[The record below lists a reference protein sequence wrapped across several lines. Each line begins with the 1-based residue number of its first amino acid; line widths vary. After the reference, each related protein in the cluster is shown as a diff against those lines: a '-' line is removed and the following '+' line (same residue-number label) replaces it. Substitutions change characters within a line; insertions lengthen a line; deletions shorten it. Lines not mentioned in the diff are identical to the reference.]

1 MQNNQPDDNVLV
13 VLTDKLNGLSP
24 SLSERCI
31 FKVHNHL
38 REANEKAYEPE
49 LVSIGPYHRGKVKLQ
64 MMEEHKLCYLRLML
78 QRKNENLAKYVSAM
92 RSLEEEARKCYAEPV
107 ELGSDEFVEML
118 ILDSCFVVELMR
130 KYEMG
135 NLIEEN
141 DNVFNMDW
149 MISNLRHDL
158 MLFENQLPFV
168 VIRKMFGLIE
178 EKMNNRHFLI
188 YLALRFFRGLLVKSV
203 APQALGESDS
213 SIKHLLELV
222 HEGVLPLHLRQRSNV
237 EAAEMKEFLYMPCAS
252 KLAEAGVK
260 FEKLAE
266 GNLFDITFKNGVM
279 SIPPL
284 RIENRTESVFRN
296 LIAFEQYSDDNY
308 IKLCHVSRY
317 YSWTGS
323 LTSRKGCQH

>member
-1 MQNNQPDDNVLV
+1 
-13 VLTDKLNGLSP
+13 
-24 SLSERCI
+24 
-31 FKVHNHL
+31 
-38 REANEKAYEPE
+38 
-49 LVSIGPYHRGKVKLQ
+49 
-64 MMEEHKLCYLRLML
+64 MMEEHKLCYLRLVL
-78 QRKNENLAKYVSAM
+78 QQNNENLAKYVSAM
-92 RSLEEEARKCYAEPV
+92 RLLEEEARKCYAEPV

-135 NLIEEN
+135 NL
-141 DNVFNMDW
+141 MTL
-149 MISNLRHDL
+149 SSAA
-158 MLFENQLPFV
+158 
-168 VIRKMFGLIE
+168 K
-178 EKMNNRHFLI
+178 
-188 YLALRFFRGLLVKSV
+188 FFPGAFLVKSV
-203 APQALGESDS
+203 FSQALGESDS

-296 LIAFEQYSDDNY
+296 LIAFEQYSDDNCYKIVTEYASFMDRLIDTPKDVEILSTRGIVDNWLGDDEVISNMFNKMVLSTVSSKHFIYDDVCNQEVNIY
-308 IKLCHVSRY
+308 IV
-317 YSWTGS
+317 TGE
-323 LTSRKGCQH
+323 